1 MRITESPTAICGSS
15 WGADDRIVFGAIGAG
30 LRRVSAGGG
39 ESEELTTL
47 NTERGEAHHLWPS
60 IIPGHD
66 AVLFVIST
74 GADPLSQGEL
84 AVLDLGSGDVTP
96 LGLAGVSPRY
106 VDTGHLVYAAEDGS
120 LRAIAF
126 DPSALE
132 TIGSQ
137 VPIIDNV
144 LVKNSGASGFDVSRD
159 GRLVYIDGVGTSGSG
174 DQRLLVW
181 VDREGNEEPLAA
193 DPREYESPRLSPDGR
208 YVALEVGSGAETD
221 IVVYDLERD
230 TPIQITFDS
239 TANVAPNRSPD
250 GQRIIF
256 SSARDGVANIYTKA
270 ADGTGQAEPA
280 TASDAPLYPSSV
292 SPDGQTVVFME
303 VTDNVRIGSVPLGAP
318 DQARRL
324 LQSTGEF
331 DAYPSVFFRGLD
343 RAMRVVPYEADTTFT
358 PGVPEELFRAP
369 YLFVQSDRAGRP
381 FDLAPDG
388 RFLMVRLPG
397 QRSTD
402 APPPAITVVLN
413 WRQELLERVPIP

>member
-331 DAYPSVFFRGLD
+331 DAYPSV
-343 RAMRVVPYEADTTFT
+343 
-358 PGVPEELFRAP
+358 
-369 YLFVQSDRAGRP
+369 S
-381 FDLAPDG
+381 PDG
-388 RFLMVRLPG
+388 RW
-397 QRSTD
+397 
-402 APPPAITVVLN
+402 VLTG
-413 WRQELLERVPIP
+413 VGS

>member
-230 TPIQITFDS
+230 TPI
-239 TANVAPNRSPD
+239 
-250 GQRIIF
+250 
-256 SSARDGVANIYTKA
+256 
-270 ADGTGQAEPA
+270 
-280 TASDAPLYPSSV
+280 
-292 SPDGQTVVFME
+292 
-303 VTDNVRIGSVPLGAP
+303 
-318 DQARRL
+318 
-324 LQSTGEF
+324 
-331 DAYPSVFFRGLD
+331 
-343 RAMRVVPYEADTTFT
+343 
-358 PGVPEELFRAP
+358 
-369 YLFVQSDRAGRP
+369 
-381 FDLAPDG
+381 
-388 RFLMVRLPG
+388 
-397 QRSTD
+397 
-402 APPPAITVVLN
+402 
-413 WRQELLERVPIP
+413 